1 MVELCSSTL
10 FSLRLIA
17 LLPVETQSLS
27 SILELSPYDGV
38 VLVAPVA
45 VVAAVA
51 VAVAVGVVVAAAA
64 AGEWLRLW
72 LRPGEL
78 VCSSI

>member
-1 MVELCSSTL
+1 MCSNTL

-17 LLPVETQSLS
+17 LLPLETLPLS
-27 SILELSPYDGV
+27 SILEALPYDGV
-38 VLVAPVA
+38 VLVAAVA
-45 VVAAVA
+45 VIAAVA
-51 VAVAVGVVVAAAA
+51 VAVAAGVVVAAAA
-64 AGEWLRLW
+64 AGEWLWPW

>member
-1 MVELCSSTL
+1 MVELCSNTL

-17 LLPVETQSLS
+17 LLLLETQPLS
-27 SILELSPYDGV
+27 SILDLSPYDGV
-38 VLVAPVA
+38 LLVAAEA

-51 VAVAVGVVVAAAA
+51 VAAVVVEVAAA
-64 AGEWLRLW
+64 AGEWPWPW

>member
-1 MVELCSSTL
+1 MGSSNL

-17 LLPVETQSLS
+17 LLPLETQPLS
-27 SILELSPYDGV
+27 YILEALPYDGV

-45 VVAAVA
+45 VVVA
-51 VAVAVGVVVAAAA
+51 VAVAAVVVVAAAA
-64 AGEWLRLW
+64 AGEWPWPW

>member
-1 MVELCSSTL
+1 M
-10 FSLRLIA
+10 RLIA
-17 LLPVETQSLS
+17 LLPLETQLLS
-27 SILELSPYDGV
+27 SILEALPYDGV
-38 VLVAPVA
+38 VLVVAVA

-51 VAVAVGVVVAAAA
+51 VAVAAVVIVAAAA
-64 AGEWLRLW
+64 AEEWPWPW